1 MYDAIVVAVAL
12 FNKGAT
18 SRGLIEKAAK
28 MLNPGGQITLVHVM
42 DELPAYIAASV
53 SKEQLSGHRRSAMTQ
68 LESLATVAR
77 GKDVRIDMRSGMP
90 SVGILESAKE
100 SKADIIMIA
109 SHSPGLKDYFIGSTA
124 TRVVRHAHCSVHI
137 ARKRD

>member
-1 MYDAIVVAVAL
+1 MYDSVVVAVAL

-28 MLNPGGQITLVHVM
+28 LLNPGGQITLVHVM

-53 SKEQLSGHRRSAMTQ
+53 SKEQLSGHRRAVMTQ

-77 GKDVRIDMRSGMP
+77 GKEVRIDMRSGLP
-90 SVGILESAKE
+90 SVGILEAAKE
-100 SKADIIMIA
+100 TKADIIMLA

-124 TRVVRHAHCSVHI
+124 SRVVRHAACSVLV
-137 ARKRD
+137 ARKRS